1 MGKAFLTWEL
11 GLTKFSANNWPVNF
25 THLGA
30 GEEGPLSLS
39 SEAGE
44 GGDFPRRFLGLRH
57 KKYICQKRPNYY
69 RNVSSKCSFV
79 FIVCVLFSKLF
90 FLFSLLLSSL
100 LTMWKEILFFIKCQ
114 KKREMYSCYFVVKKS
129 IECYTVPQFFFA
141 NIYLI

>member
-100 LTMWKEILFFIKCQ
+100 LTMWKEILFLLNVKRSGKCIHAILLLKNHNSFLLIFI
-114 KKREMYSCYFVVKKS
+114 
-129 IECYTVPQFFFA
+129 
-141 NIYLI
+141 

>member
-100 LTMWKEILFFIKCQ
+100 LTMWKEI
-114 KKREMYSCYFVVKKS
+114 
-129 IECYTVPQFFFA
+129 FFFLNVKRSGKCIHA
-141 NIYLI
+141 ILLLKN